1 MEPLRDL
8 LLVAAPNVS
17 TAHRK
22 SPQPFSHIRLFF
34 AYTRRMKVT
43 GYDRK
48 IDWPKLGPSLLIAT
62 ALIVAIRT
70 AKWAAK
76 GAGDAK
82 LSDVD
87 VDLDREVS
95 YAVRISVR
103 VMHELLRRHTSL
115 FPQKLDPTFEAG
127 SDDDSPK

>member
-1 MEPLRDL
+1 MR
-8 LLVAAPNVS
+8 VAGYE
-17 TAHRK
+17 RK
-22 SPQPFSHIRLFF
+22 
-34 AYTRRMKVT
+34 T
-43 GYDRK
+43 
-48 IDWPKLGPSLLIAT
+48 DWPKLGPSLLIAT

-70 AKWAAK
+70 ANWAAK
-76 GAGDAK
+76 GAGEAK

-103 VMHELLRRHTSL
+103 VMHELLRRHASL
-115 FPQKLDPTFEAG
+115 SPQKLDPTFEAG

>member
-1 MEPLRDL
+1 MR
-8 LLVAAPNVS
+8 VAGYA
-17 TAHRK
+17 RK
-22 SPQPFSHIRLFF
+22 
-34 AYTRRMKVT
+34 T
-43 GYDRK
+43 
-48 IDWPKLGPSLLIAT
+48 DWPKLGPSLLIAT

-76 GAGDAK
+76 GVGDAK

-103 VMHELLRRHTSL
+103 VMHELLRRHESL
-115 FPQKLDPTFEAG
+115 FAQKTEPIYEAG
-127 SDDDSPK
+127 SNEDSPP